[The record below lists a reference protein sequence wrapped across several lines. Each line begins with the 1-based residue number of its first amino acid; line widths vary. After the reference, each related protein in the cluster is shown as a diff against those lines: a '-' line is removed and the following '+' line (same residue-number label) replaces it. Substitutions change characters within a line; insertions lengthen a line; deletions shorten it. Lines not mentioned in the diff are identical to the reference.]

1 MKPIR
6 KAVIPAAGFGTRFLP
21 FTKAVPKELVPVVD
35 KPVIQYV
42 LEEAV
47 ASGITDAAVIISD
60 GKDAIRQHFAPV
72 PALYDRLQHDGKTA
86 LLESLEAI
94 DGLIRLTYITQT
106 ELKGLGNAV
115 LRAEEFIGGE
125 PFAILLGDTVT
136 TSSCGVPVTRQ
147 LIDAAMRADGSV
159 TALERVPKSL
169 TNRYGVI
176 DGTDEGDGLYHV
188 RTFVEKPAPEEAPSD
203 LAIASRYVMT
213 PEIFGFLRNAKPGKG
228 GEIQLTD
235 AMRALCGVQPMF
247 GLEFRGRRHDIGSKL
262 DFVKATLEFA
272 LARPEFHDALV
283 AWLKELR
290 S

>member
-42 LEEAV
+42 LEEAA
-47 ASGITDAAVIISD
+47 ASGITEAAVIVSD
-60 GKDAIRQHFAPV
+60 GKDAIRHHFAPV
-72 PALYDRLQHDGKTA
+72 PALYDRLKHDGKTD

-94 DGLIRLTYITQT
+94 DGLMRLTYITQT
-106 ELKGLGNAV
+106 ELKGLGDAV
-115 LRAEEFIGGE
+115 LRAEDFIGDE

-136 TSSCGVPVTRQ
+136 TSSNSVPVTRQ
-147 LIDAAMRADGSV
+147 LIDAAMRAGGSV
-159 TALERVPKSL
+159 TALERVPKAL
-169 TNRYGVI
+169 TKRYGVI
-176 DGTDEGDGLYHV
+176 DGTDEGDGLFRV
-188 RTFVEKPAPEEAPSD
+188 KTFVEKPAPEEAPSN

-213 PEIFGFLRNAKPGKG
+213 PEIFGFLHSGKPGKG

-235 AMRALCGVQPMF
+235 AMRALCEVQPMF

-272 LARPEFHDALV
+272 LARPEFHDAL
-283 AWLKELR
+283 ADWLKGLEI
-290 S
+290 

>member
-1 MKPIR
+1 MNPIR

-42 LEEAV
+42 LEEAA
-47 ASGITDAAVIISD
+47 ASGITEAAIIVSD
-60 GKDAIRQHFAPV
+60 GKEAIGRHFAPV
-72 PALYDRLQHDGKTA
+72 TALYDRLRHDGKLA

-94 DGLIRLTYITQT
+94 DGLMKLTYIPQT
-106 ELKGLGNAV
+106 ELKGLGDAV
-115 LRAEEFIGGE
+115 LRAEEFVAGE

-136 TSSCGVPVTRQ
+136 NSSNGVPVTRQ
-147 LIDAAMRADGSV
+147 LIDAAMKADGAV
-159 TALERVPKSL
+159 TALERVPREL
-169 TNRYGVI
+169 TNRYGVV
-176 DGTDEGDGLYHV
+176 DGVEDPDGLVHV
-188 RTFVEKPAPEEAPSD
+188 KTFVEKPAPEEAPSN

-213 PEIFGFLRNAKPGKG
+213 PEIFGFLRNGKPGKG

-235 AMRALCGVQPMF
+235 AMRALCAVQPMF
-247 GLEFRGRRHDIGSKL
+247 GLVFHGRRHDVGSKL

-283 AWLKELR
+283 EWLKDLR
-290 S
+290 A

>member
-42 LEEAV
+42 LEEAA
-47 ASGITDAAVIISD
+47 ASGITEAAMIVSD
-60 GKDAIRQHFAPV
+60 GKDAIRHHFAPV
-72 PALYDRLQHDGKTA
+72 PALYDRLKHDGKLD

-94 DGLIRLTYITQT
+94 DGLMRLTYITQT
-106 ELKGLGNAV
+106 ELKGLGDAV
-115 LRAEEFIGGE
+115 LRAEEFVGGE

-147 LIDAAMRADGSV
+147 LIDAAMKAGGSV

-169 TNRYGVI
+169 TKRYGVI
-176 DGTDEGDGLYHV
+176 DGTDEGGGLFRV
-188 RTFVEKPAPEEAPSD
+188 KTFVEKPAPEEAPSN

-213 PEIFGFLRNAKPGKG
+213 PEIFGFLHSGRPGKG

-235 AMRALCGVQPMF
+235 AMRALCEVQPMF

-272 LARPEFHDALV
+272 LARPEFHDAL
-283 AWLKELR
+283 ADWLKGLEI
-290 S
+290 

>member
-1 MKPIR
+1 MNTVR

-42 LEEAV
+42 LEEAA
-47 ASGITDAAVIISD
+47 ASGITEAAIIVSD
-60 GKDAIRQHFAPV
+60 GKEAIGRHFAPAT
-72 PALYDRLQHDGKTA
+72 ALYDRLRHDGKLA

-94 DGLIRLTYITQT
+94 DGLMKLTYIPQT
-106 ELKGLGNAV
+106 ELKGLGDAV
-115 LRAEEFIGGE
+115 LRAEEFVAGE

-136 TSSCGVPVTRQ
+136 TSTNGVPVTRQ
-147 LIDAAMRADGSV
+147 LIDAAMKAGGAV
-159 TALERVPKSL
+159 TALERVPREL
-169 TNRYGVI
+169 TNRYGVV
-176 DGTDEGDGLYHV
+176 DGVEDPNGLVHV
-188 RTFVEKPAPEEAPSD
+188 KTFVEKPAPEEAPSN

-213 PEIFGFLRNAKPGKG
+213 PEIFGFLRNGKPGKG

-235 AMRALCGVQPMF
+235 AMRALCAVQPMF
-247 GLEFRGRRHDIGSKL
+247 GLVFHGRRHDVGSKL

-283 AWLKELR
+283 EWLKDLR
-290 S
+290 A

>member
-42 LEEAV
+42 LEEAA
-47 ASGITDAAVIISD
+47 ASGITEAAVIVSD
-60 GKDAIRQHFAPV
+60 GKDAIRHHFAPV
-72 PALYDRLQHDGKTA
+72 PALYERLRHDGKTG
-86 LLESLEAI
+86 LLKELETI

-106 ELKGLGNAV
+106 ELKGLGDAV
-115 LRAEEFIGGE
+115 LRAEEFVGDE

-147 LIDAAMRADGSV
+147 LIDAAMRAGGSV

-176 DGTDEGDGLYHV
+176 DGTDEGDGLYRV
-188 RTFVEKPAPEEAPSD
+188 KTFVEKPAPEEAPSD

-213 PEIFGFLRNAKPGKG
+213 PEIFGFLRNGKPGKG

-272 LARPEFHDALV
+272 LARPEFHDALA
-283 AWLKELR
+283 AWLKDLKA
-290 S
+290 

>member
-42 LEEAV
+42 LEEAA
-47 ASGITDAAVIISD
+47 ASGITEAAVIVSD
-60 GKDAIRQHFAPV
+60 GKDAIRHHFAPV
-72 PALYDRLQHDGKTA
+72 PALYDRLKHDGKTD

-94 DGLIRLTYITQT
+94 DGLMRLTYITQT
-106 ELKGLGNAV
+106 ELKGLGDAV
-115 LRAEEFIGGE
+115 LRAEDFIGDE

-136 TSSCGVPVTRQ
+136 TSSNSVPVTRQ
-147 LIDAAMRADGSV
+147 LIDAAMRAGGSV
-159 TALERVPKSL
+159 TALERVPKAL
-169 TNRYGVI
+169 TKRYGVI
-176 DGTDEGDGLYHV
+176 DGTDEGDGLFRV
-188 RTFVEKPAPEEAPSD
+188 KTFVEKPAPEEAPSN

-213 PEIFGFLRNAKPGKG
+213 PEIFGFLHSGKPGKG

-235 AMRALCGVQPMF
+235 AMRALCAVQPMF

-272 LARPEFHDALV
+272 LARPEFHDAL
-283 AWLKELR
+283 ADWLKGLEI
-290 S
+290 

>member
-42 LEEAV
+42 LEEAA
-47 ASGITDAAVIISD
+47 ASGITEAAVIVSD
-60 GKDAIRQHFAPV
+60 GKDAIRHHFAPV
-72 PALYDRLQHDGKTA
+72 PALYDRLKHDGKLD

-94 DGLIRLTYITQT
+94 DGLMRLTYITQT
-106 ELKGLGNAV
+106 ELKGLGDAI
-115 LRAEEFIGGE
+115 LRAEEFVGGE

-136 TSSCGVPVTRQ
+136 MSSCGVPVTRQ
-147 LIDAAMRADGSV
+147 LIDAAMRAGGSV
-159 TALERVPKSL
+159 TALERVPKAL
-169 TNRYGVI
+169 TKRYGVI
-176 DGTDEGDGLYHV
+176 DGTDEGDGLFRV
-188 RTFVEKPAPEEAPSD
+188 KTFVEKPEPEEAPSN

-213 PEIFGFLRNAKPGKG
+213 PEIFGFLHSGKPGKG

-235 AMRALCGVQPMF
+235 AMRALCEVQPMF

-272 LARPEFHDALV
+272 LARPEFHDAL
-283 AWLKELR
+283 ADWLKGLEI
-290 S
+290 